1 MYKENYNKIH
11 KREIDYIA
19 RFHVYGFVHNKENS
33 QQKRGKKNA
42 VRRNSEAADKR
53 SGNGGDQPGHH
64 KNQQQ
69 GCDGGNADTYYLFGV
84 QLLFFHLI
92 CHLKSTPLDV
102 LLNYTIIIRFKQGKY
117 FKKTEKS
124 FSLIR

>member
-1 MYKENYNKIH
+1 MPYA
-11 KREIDYIA
+11 EIP
-19 RFHVYGFVHNKENS
+19 K
-33 QQKRGKKNA
+33 
-42 VRRNSEAADKR
+42 
-53 SGNGGDQPGHH
+53 QPISAPETAHPVPH

>member
-53 SGNGGDQPGHH
+53 SGNGGNQPGYI
-64 KNQQQ
+64 KISSRAATEVMQIPTICL
-69 GCDGGNADTYYLFGV
+69 GFSFC
-84 QLLFFHLI
+84 FFIL
-92 CHLKSTPLDV
+92 SVT
-102 LLNYTIIIRFKQGKY
+102 
-117 FKKTEKS
+117 
-124 FSLIR
+124 